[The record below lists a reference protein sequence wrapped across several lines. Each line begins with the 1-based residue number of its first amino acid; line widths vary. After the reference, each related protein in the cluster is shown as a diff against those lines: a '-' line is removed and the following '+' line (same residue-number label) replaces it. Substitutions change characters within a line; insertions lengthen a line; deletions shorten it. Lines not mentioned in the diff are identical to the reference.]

1 MSLVGKDELIL
12 LHKYMEPPKRAKSYD
27 LVLSPEFYIVKKEQ
41 LPIKY
46 KFQAQKLAPSILDEY
61 LDEDKVYKFI
71 VEKEKD
77 GWSFYAYS
85 PQEIEEFLARFDIKP
100 HQINRIYFADQL
112 SHILLKVPISLD
124 EKRALVL
131 VDNYATIVPKEI
143 IPEDRYIEF
152 SKKLRPKKGFKFQTT
167 QKVKREA
174 SDILS
179 KGAIALAAL
188 ISILGGLY
196 FFEGFLYKKEL
207 QKLQEQI
214 ANIYDSSPALAS
226 KLTRD
231 SIKQKYLTIEKK
243 ERRLRE
249 LMKIFSNLSSKK
261 SILESLELKDN
272 RVVAKYNVDRK
283 ELKRVK
289 SLITAKG
296 LSYQESGNYLIV
308 TGEIK

>member
-1 MSLVGKDELIL
+1 LSLVGKDELIL